1 MRERSMLLRSSL
13 AFAVAVV
20 FSACGGGGGE
30 SAPPATPAG
39 GGTEV
44 ASATPPAPET
54 KTEPA
59 GSAAPAAS
67 SAAAAPAGPPPPDS
81 AGQVAAGDKA
91 YAATCAM
98 CHGKKGEGKG
108 KNPAVVGAKALNDQH
123 NAKELY
129 DYIKMNMPPKKPGML
144 SDDDTWAVTAWLLDK
159 NGLLNGKG
167 LSSATATTVTWKR

>member
-1 MRERSMLLRSSL
+1 MLLRSSL

-39 GGTEV
+39 GGAEV

-59 GSAAPAAS
+59 PEASAAPAAS
-67 SAAAAPAGPPPPDS
+67 SAAAPPAGPPPPDS
-81 AGQVAAGDKA
+81 AGQVAAGEKA
-91 YAATCAM
+91 YTATCAM

-108 KNPAVVGAKALNDQH
+108 KNPAVIGAKALDDQH
-123 NAKELY
+123 NAKELF
-129 DYIKMNMPPKKPGML
+129 DYIKMNMPPKKPGSL

-167 LSSATATTVTWKR
+167 LNAGSATTVTWKR